1 MSQIHVAVGVI
12 VQKQQV
18 FIALRKPEQHQGN
31 LWEFPGGKVEAGE
44 SAFQAL
50 KREIK
55 EELAIDI
62 HSAEPLISI
71 SHDYGDK
78 TVLLDVWWSDAFD
91 GTPIGQEG
99 QITKWVDI
107 SALHQYEFPAANKA
121 IIESIQQQLNTT
133 QAF

>member
-31 LWEFPGGKVEAGE
+31 LWEFPGGKVEVGE
-44 SAFQAL
+44 TVLQAL
-50 KREIK
+50 KREVK
-55 EELAIDI
+55 EELAIEI
-62 HSAEPLISI
+62 HSAEPLITI

-78 TVLLDVWWSDAFD
+78 TVLLDVWWTDAFD
-91 GTPIGQEG
+91 GTPTGQEG

-107 SALHQYEFPAANKA
+107 STLHQYEFPAANTA
-121 IIESIQQQLNTT
+121 IVESIQQQLNTT